1 MFCTSNTVFFKF
13 VDEIRVINFEP
24 IEIYVSLMIVI
35 CLIFINLNFFENFF
49 QDMMLQIQM
58 SQFIILDIQLSHLAI
73 SRQSNCLTVSK
84 QSICLKSYEAVH
96 MSHKY

>member
-1 MFCTSNTVFFKF
+1 MKF
-13 VDEIRVINFEP
+13 EDKIRVINFEP

-58 SQFIILDIQLSHLAI
+58 SQFIILDIQLSHLTI
-73 SRQSNCLTVSK
+73 MFCVQVVVQWKNIFQLSQNFSWT
-84 QSICLKSYEAVH
+84 
-96 MSHKY
+96 